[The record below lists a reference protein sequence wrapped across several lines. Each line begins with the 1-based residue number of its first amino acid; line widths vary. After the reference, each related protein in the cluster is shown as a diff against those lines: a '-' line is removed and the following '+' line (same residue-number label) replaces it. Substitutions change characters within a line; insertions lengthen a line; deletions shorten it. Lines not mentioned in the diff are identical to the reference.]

1 MSNSMRKNLKI
12 YIFYSTILLLFI
24 ASCKTIFKTSPY
36 QEYLKSLESADLA
49 NSKMAILWKERGGK
63 AITSPTQEI
72 KTPHQEEIFFKDH
85 TPQALGYKINY
96 KKGRKYIFSI
106 KTDEKANFKIFIDLF
121 EGDKNRNYWSLK
133 SADTTLIYEN
143 QDDKIL
149 ILRLQPELL
158 ISGKVNL
165 KIVDEPKLGFPVSN
179 AGNKNIQS
187 FWGMDRDGG
196 SRKHEGIDIFAK
208 KGTPVLA
215 VDKGTITRV
224 QETAIGGKVIWQRL
238 GISQSIYYAHLDSQ
252 LVKDGQIV
260 NKGDTIGL
268 IGNTGNAKRTSPH
281 LHFGI
286 YTSSGA
292 IDPLDYVLLNNT
304 TTPTLKNEIKYLGEE
319 IIIKKNNK
327 IIPIKILAVS
337 NAAII
342 YENELGEIENTNNVK
357 LEKISNQPKFKTQK
371 YLYAK
376 PIVNDIEIGILNP
389 EEQFT
394 VLGKTDGFFYIQ
406 QKDIKGWV
414 SIN

>member
-1 MSNSMRKNLKI
+1 M
-12 YIFYSTILLLFI
+12 
-24 ASCKTIFKTSPY
+24 ASCKSIFKTSPY
-36 QEYLKSLESADLA
+36 NEYLNSLESAGLS
-49 NSKMAILWKERGGK
+49 NSKMAVLWKEKGAK

-72 KTPHQEEIFFKDH
+72 KSPHQEEIFFRDH

-106 KTDEKANFKIFIDLF
+106 KTAEEANFKIFIDVF
-121 EGDKNRNYWSLK
+121 ESDKQLHHYWGLN
-133 SADTTLIYEN
+133 SADTTLVYEN
-143 QDDKIL
+143 QEDKTL

-158 ISGKVNL
+158 ITGKVNL
-165 KIVDEPKLGFPVSN
+165 KIIDEPKLGFPVSN

-208 KGTPVLA
+208 KGTPILA
-215 VDKGTITRV
+215 VDKGAITRV
-224 QETAIGGKVIWQRL
+224 QETTIGGKVIWQRL
-238 GISQSIYYAHLDSQ
+238 GVFSQSIYYAHLDSQ
-252 LVKDGQIV
+252 LVKVGQTV
-260 NKGDTIGL
+260 HKGDTIGL
-268 IGNTGNAKRTSPH
+268 IGNTGNAMGTSPH

-304 TTPTLKNEIKYLGEE
+304 AVPALKKEIKYLGEE

-327 IIPIKILAVS
+327 IIPIKVLAVS
-337 NAAII
+337 NAAIV
-342 YENELGEIENTNNVK
+342 YENELGIIENASNVN
-357 LEKISNQPKFKTQK
+357 LERVNHQPKYKTEK

-376 PIVNDIEIGILNP
+376 PLPNDMEVGILNP
-389 EEQFT
+389 KEKFT

-406 QKDIKGWV
+406 QNGIKGWV